1 MDQLIIIRIL
11 LFMAV
16 IGIIVESIILTLS
29 FGVINDLRDA
39 PEYWHTK
46 YIECSVNNE

>member
-1 MDQLIIIRIL
+1 MDQLIITRIL
-11 LFMAV
+11 LVMAV

-39 PEYWHTK
+39 PEYWHAK
-46 YIECSVNNE
+46 YIECSVEGE